1 MQAYAAGTR
10 DTAYTASQT
19 RFDTIV
25 DWLSSPAATTT
36 MTHAQLEERLH
47 TDGLQ
52 LLAQLLQDSLDLRA
66 SREQRLSQ
74 VYDSD
79 GAARTTAEPGRA
91 RTLATVFGDVQVS
104 RIAYRC
110 RGLSDLHPADA
121 GLNLPVE
128 QHSHGLRRIAAIE
141 ATRGSFDDASAAITR
156 NTGVKVGKRQVK
168 ELTERA
174 GADIDAFYQAG
185 TPDPAADT
193 DVLVLQFDAKGV
205 VMRPDSLREHT
216 KKKATSRKL
225 SGRLSRGEKRDR
237 KRMAEVGAVY
247 DLTPAPRTV
256 ADILPDDDTARATAR
271 PAPLT
276 HGKWLTASVTDDAAQ
291 VIGAGFDEATR
302 RDPEHHRDWVALVDG
317 NTHQIDRIRAE
328 ARARDVTIPI
338 VIDFI
343 HVAEYLWKAA
353 WCFHTEG
360 DPAVETWVR
369 EQARAILAGRAS
381 IVAAAIRRKATY
393 HGLDPGR
400 RKPADV
406 CATYLINKKNY
417 LDYPTALTNGWPIAT
432 GVIEGA
438 CRHLVADRM
447 DITGAR
453 WSLDSAEAVLKLRAM
468 ISNGDFDTYW
478 AFHLTQEQQR
488 VHNARYL
495 DSIIPTR

>member
-1 MQAYAAGTR
+1 
-10 DTAYTASQT
+10 
-19 RFDTIV
+19 
-25 DWLSSPAATTT
+25 
-36 MTHAQLEERLH
+36 
-47 TDGLQ
+47 
-52 LLAQLLQDSLDLRA
+52 
-66 SREQRLSQ
+66 
-74 VYDSD
+74 
-79 GAARTTAEPGRA
+79 
-91 RTLATVFGDVQVS
+91 
-104 RIAYRC
+104 
-110 RGLSDLHPADA
+110 
-121 GLNLPVE
+121 
-128 QHSHGLRRIAAIE
+128 
-141 ATRGSFDDASAAITR
+141 
-156 NTGVKVGKRQVK
+156 
-168 ELTERA
+168 
-174 GADIDAFYQAG
+174 
-185 TPDPAADT
+185 
-193 DVLVLQFDAKGV
+193 
-205 VMRPDSLREHT
+205 MRPDSLREHT

-247 DLTPAPRTV
+247 DLTPAPRTI

-328 ARARDVTIPI
+328 ARARDVTVPI

-343 HVAEYLWKAA
+343 HIAEYLWKAA

-417 LDYPTALTNGWPIAT
+417 LDYPTALANGWPIAT

-478 AFHLTQEQQR
+478 AYHLTQEQQR